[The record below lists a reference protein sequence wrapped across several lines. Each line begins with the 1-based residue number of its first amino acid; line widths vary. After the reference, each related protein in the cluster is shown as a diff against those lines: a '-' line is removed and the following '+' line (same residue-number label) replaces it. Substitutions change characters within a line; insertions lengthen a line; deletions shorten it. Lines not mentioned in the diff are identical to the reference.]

1 MKEKIIQ
8 LLEEKKLGE
17 LREELQKINPADL
30 AILLEDLDEKERL
43 LVYRLL
49 PKELAA
55 DTFSFMDSDM
65 QEGLINGFTD
75 RELREVLDQT
85 FVDDTVDMIEEMPA
99 NVISRILRSSDAETR
114 EAINQILNY
123 PKDSA
128 GSIMTI
134 EYVKLSRYLSVADA
148 ISRIRRVGMDK
159 ETIYTCYVT
168 EYRKL
173 IGLVTV
179 KDLLLAEDEQL
190 VGDIMETNVIMV
202 HTHDDKEDVA
212 KQMSK
217 YDFIAMPVVDDENRL
232 VGIVTFDDA
241 IDVLQDETTE
251 DFSKLAA
258 VAPNEDSYFKTSVL
272 KHARSRIGW
281 LLVLMLSATVSGA
294 VLSYYEEAFQA
305 VPLLVSFIPMLMGIG
320 GNCGSQTST
329 LVIRRL
335 ALDEI
340 HIKDFFRV
348 IWKEFRIALIVS
360 CVLAIV
366 NGLRVQFI
374 YHDTTISLV
383 IALSM
388 IGIVILGKL
397 VGGMLPIIAKSLK
410 LDPAL
415 MATPLITTIL
425 DTCSILIYFAIA
437 THMLSLA

>member
-1 MKEKIIQ
+1 MKEKIIR

-17 LREELQKINPADL
+17 LREELQRINPADL

-99 NVISRILRSSDAETR
+99 NVISRILRSAVSETR

-179 KDLLLAEDEQL
+179 KDLLLAEDDQL

-217 YDFIAMPVVDDENRL
+217 YDFMAMPVVDDENRL

-294 VLSYYEEAFQA
+294 VLSYYEAAFQA

-329 LVIRRL
+329 LVIRGL

-340 HIKDFFRV
+340 HIRDFFRI

-360 CVLAIV
+360 LALAVV
-366 NGLRVQFI
+366 NGLRIQLT
-374 YHDTTISLV
+374 YHDLTISLV
-383 IALSM
+383 VAFSM

-425 DTCSILIYFAIA
+425 DTCSILIYFGIA

>member
-1 MKEKIIQ
+1 
-8 LLEEKKLGE
+8 
-17 LREELQKINPADL
+17 
-30 AILLEDLDEKERL
+30 
-43 LVYRLL
+43 
-49 PKELAA
+49 
-55 DTFSFMDSDM
+55 M

-99 NVISRILRSSDAETR
+99 NVISRILRSADAETR

-179 KDLLLAEDEQL
+179 KDLLLAEDDQL

-217 YDFIAMPVVDDENRL
+217 YDFMAMPVVDDENRL

-294 VLSYYEEAFQA
+294 VLSYYEAAFQA

-329 LVIRRL
+329 LVIRGL

-340 HIKDFFRV
+340 HIRDFFRI

-360 CVLAIV
+360 LALAVV
-366 NGLRVQFI
+366 NGLRIQLT
-374 YHDTTISLV
+374 YHDLTISLV
-383 IALSM
+383 VAFSM

-425 DTCSILIYFAIA
+425 DTCSILIYFGIA

>member
-1 MKEKIIQ
+1 MKEKIIR

-17 LREELQKINPADL
+17 LREELQRINPADL

-99 NVISRILRSSDAETR
+99 NVISRILRSADAETR

-179 KDLLLAEDEQL
+179 KDLLLAEDDQL

-217 YDFIAMPVVDDENRL
+217 YDFMAMPVVDDENRL

-294 VLSYYEEAFQA
+294 VLSYYEAAFQA

-329 LVIRRL
+329 LVIRGL

-340 HIKDFFRV
+340 HIRDFFRI

-360 CVLAIV
+360 LALAVV
-366 NGLRVQFI
+366 NGLRIQLT
-374 YHDTTISLV
+374 YHDLTISLV
-383 IALSM
+383 VAFSM

-425 DTCSILIYFAIA
+425 DTCSILIYFGIA

>member
-17 LREELQKINPADL
+17 LRDELQRINPADL

-148 ISRIRRVGMDK
+148 ISRIRRVGTDK

-179 KDLLLAEDEQL
+179 KDLLLAEDDQL

-202 HTHDDKEDVA
+202 NTHDDKEDVA

-217 YDFIAMPVVDDENRL
+217 YDFMAMPVVDDENRL

-258 VAPNEDSYFKTSVL
+258 VAPNEDSYFKTSVM
-272 KHARSRIGW
+272 KHAKSRIGW

-294 VLSYYEEAFQA
+294 VLSYYEKAFQA

-329 LVIRRL
+329 LVIRGL

-340 HIKDFFRV
+340 HIKDFFKI

-360 CVLAIV
+360 LTLAVV
-366 NGLRVQFI
+366 NGFRIQLT
-374 YHDTTISLV
+374 YHNTVISLIV
-383 IALSM
+383 AFSM

-410 LDPAL
+410 VDPAL

-425 DTCSILIYFAIA
+425 DTCSILIYFGIA

>member
-1 MKEKIIQ
+1 MKERIAQ
-8 LLEEKKLGE
+8 LLEERKLGE
-17 LREELQKINPADL
+17 LREELQKIYPADL
-30 AILLEDLDEKERL
+30 AIILEDLDEKERL

-75 RELREVLDQT
+75 RELREVLEQT

-99 NVISRILRSSDAETR
+99 NVISRILRSTDKETR

-134 EYVKLSRYLSVADA
+134 EYVKLSRYLSVRDA
-148 ISRIRRVGMDK
+148 ISRIRRVGTDK

-168 EYRKL
+168 EQRKL
-173 IGLVTV
+173 IGMVTV
-179 KDLLLAEDEQL
+179 KDLLLAEDDQM
-190 VGDIMETNVIMV
+190 VGDIMETNVISV

-217 YDFIAMPVVDDENRL
+217 YDFMAMPVVDDEDRL

-241 IDVLQDETTE
+241 IDVLEEETTE
-251 DFSKLAA
+251 DFAKLAA
-258 VAPNEDSYFKTSVL
+258 VSPSEESYFKTSVL
-272 KHARSRIGW
+272 KHAKSRIGW
-281 LLVLMLSATVSGA
+281 LLVLMLSATLSGA
-294 VLSYYEEAFQA
+294 VLNYYENAFQA

-329 LVIRRL
+329 LVIRGM

-340 HIKDFFRV
+340 HIRDYGKV
-348 IWKEFRIALIVS
+348 VWKEFRIALIISVI
-360 CVLAIV
+360 LAIV
-366 NGLRVQFI
+366 NGIRIQLT
-374 YHDTTISLV
+374 YHQIKISITIA
-383 IALSM
+383 ISM
-388 IGIVILGKL
+388 VGIVILGKL
-397 VGGMLPIIAKSLK
+397 VGATLPIIAKALK

-425 DTCSILIYFAIA
+425 DTCSILIFFAIA
-437 THMLSLA
+437 SSLLL

>member
-1 MKEKIIQ
+1 MKEKIIR

-17 LREELQKINPADL
+17 LREELQRINPADL

-99 NVISRILRSSDAETR
+99 NVISRILRSADAETR

-179 KDLLLAEDEQL
+179 KDLLLAEDDQL

-217 YDFIAMPVVDDENRL
+217 YDFMAMPVVDDENRL

-294 VLSYYEEAFQA
+294 VLSYYEAAFQA

-329 LVIRRL
+329 LVIRGL

-340 HIKDFFRV
+340 HIRDFFRI

-360 CVLAIV
+360 LALAVV
-366 NGLRVQFI
+366 NGLRIQLT
-374 YHDTTISLV
+374 YHDLIISLV
-383 IALSM
+383 VAFSM

-425 DTCSILIYFAIA
+425 DTCSILIYFGIA

>member
-1 MKEKIIQ
+1 VKEKIIQ

>member
-1 MKEKIIQ
+1 MKEKIIR

-17 LREELQKINPADL
+17 LREELQRINPADL

-99 NVISRILRSSDAETR
+99 NLISRILRSADAETR

-179 KDLLLAEDEQL
+179 KDLLLAEDDQL

-217 YDFIAMPVVDDENRL
+217 YDFMAMPVVDDENRL

-294 VLSYYEEAFQA
+294 VLSYYEAAFQA

-329 LVIRRL
+329 LVIRGL

-340 HIKDFFRV
+340 HIRDFFRI

-360 CVLAIV
+360 LALAVV
-366 NGLRVQFI
+366 NGLRIQLT
-374 YHDTTISLV
+374 YHDLTISLV
-383 IALSM
+383 VAFSM

-425 DTCSILIYFAIA
+425 DTCSILIYFGIA

>member
-1 MKEKIIQ
+1 MKEKIIR

-17 LREELQKINPADL
+17 LREELQRINPADL

-99 NVISRILRSSDAETR
+99 NVISRILRSADAETR

-173 IGLVTV
+173 IGLVTA
-179 KDLLLAEDEQL
+179 KDLLLAEDDQL

-217 YDFIAMPVVDDENRL
+217 YDFMAMPVVDDENRL

-294 VLSYYEEAFQA
+294 VLSYYEAAFQA

-329 LVIRRL
+329 LVIRGL

-340 HIKDFFRV
+340 HIRDFFRI

-360 CVLAIV
+360 LALAVV
-366 NGLRVQFI
+366 NGLRIQLT
-374 YHDTTISLV
+374 YHDLTISLV
-383 IALSM
+383 VAFSM

-425 DTCSILIYFAIA
+425 DTCSILIYFGIA

>member
-1 MKEKIIQ
+1 MKEKIIR

-17 LREELQKINPADL
+17 LREELQRINPADL

-99 NVISRILRSSDAETR
+99 NVISRILRSADAETR

-179 KDLLLAEDEQL
+179 KDLLLAEDDQL

-217 YDFIAMPVVDDENRL
+217 YDFMAMPVVDDENRL

-294 VLSYYEEAFQA
+294 VLSYYEAAFQA

-329 LVIRRL
+329 LVIRGL

-340 HIKDFFRV
+340 HIRDFFRI
-348 IWKEFRIALIVS
+348 IWKEFRIALIAS
-360 CVLAIV
+360 LALAVV
-366 NGLRVQFI
+366 NGLRIQLT
-374 YHDTTISLV
+374 YHDLTISLV
-383 IALSM
+383 VAFSM

-425 DTCSILIYFAIA
+425 DTCSILIYFGIA

>member
-1 MKEKIIQ
+1 MKEKIIR

-17 LREELQKINPADL
+17 LREELQRINPADL

-99 NVISRILRSSDAETR
+99 NVISRILRSADAETR

-179 KDLLLAEDEQL
+179 KDLLLAEDDQL

-217 YDFIAMPVVDDENRL
+217 YDFMAMPVVDDENRL

-294 VLSYYEEAFQA
+294 VLSYYEAAFQA

-320 GNCGSQTST
+320 GTCGSQTST
-329 LVIRRL
+329 LVIRGL

-340 HIKDFFRV
+340 HIRDFFRI

-360 CVLAIV
+360 LALAVV
-366 NGLRVQFI
+366 NGLRIQLT
-374 YHDTTISLV
+374 YHDLTISLV
-383 IALSM
+383 VAFSM

-425 DTCSILIYFAIA
+425 DTCSILIYFGIA

>member
-1 MKEKIIQ
+1 MKEKIIR

-17 LREELQKINPADL
+17 LREELQRINPADL

-75 RELREVLDQT
+75 RELREILDQT

-99 NVISRILRSSDAETR
+99 NVISRILRSADAETR

-179 KDLLLAEDEQL
+179 KDLLLAEDDQL

-217 YDFIAMPVVDDENRL
+217 YDFMAMPVVDDENRL

-294 VLSYYEEAFQA
+294 VLSYYEAAFQA

-329 LVIRRL
+329 LVIRGL

-340 HIKDFFRV
+340 HIRDFFRI

-360 CVLAIV
+360 LALAVV
-366 NGLRVQFI
+366 NGLRIQLT
-374 YHDTTISLV
+374 YHDLTISLV
-383 IALSM
+383 VAFSM

-425 DTCSILIYFAIA
+425 DTCSILIYFGIA

>member
-1 MKEKIIQ
+1 MKEKIIR

-17 LREELQKINPADL
+17 LREELQRINPADL

-99 NVISRILRSSDAETR
+99 NVISRILRSADAETR

-179 KDLLLAEDEQL
+179 
-190 VGDIMETNVIMV
+190 
-202 HTHDDKEDVA
+202 
-212 KQMSK
+212 
-217 YDFIAMPVVDDENRL
+217 
-232 VGIVTFDDA
+232 
-241 IDVLQDETTE
+241 
-251 DFSKLAA
+251 
-258 VAPNEDSYFKTSVL
+258 
-272 KHARSRIGW
+272 
-281 LLVLMLSATVSGA
+281 
-294 VLSYYEEAFQA
+294 
-305 VPLLVSFIPMLMGIG
+305 
-320 GNCGSQTST
+320 
-329 LVIRRL
+329 
-335 ALDEI
+335 
-340 HIKDFFRV
+340 
-348 IWKEFRIALIVS
+348 
-360 CVLAIV
+360 
-366 NGLRVQFI
+366 
-374 YHDTTISLV
+374 
-383 IALSM
+383 
-388 IGIVILGKL
+388 
-397 VGGMLPIIAKSLK
+397 
-410 LDPAL
+410 
-415 MATPLITTIL
+415 
-425 DTCSILIYFAIA
+425 
-437 THMLSLA
+437 

>member
-1 MKEKIIQ
+1 MKEKIIR

-17 LREELQKINPADL
+17 LREELQRINPADL

-99 NVISRILRSSDAETR
+99 NVISRILRSADAETR

-179 KDLLLAEDEQL
+179 KDLLLAEDDQL

-217 YDFIAMPVVDDENRL
+217 YDFMAMPVVDDENRL

-294 VLSYYEEAFQA
+294 VLSYYEAAFQA

-329 LVIRRL
+329 LVIRGL

-340 HIKDFFRV
+340 HIRDFFRI

-360 CVLAIV
+360 LALAVV
-366 NGLRVQFI
+366 NGLLIQLT
-374 YHDTTISLV
+374 YHDLTISLV
-383 IALSM
+383 VAFSM

-425 DTCSILIYFAIA
+425 DTCSILIYFGIA

>member
-1 MKEKIIQ
+1 LKEKIIR

-17 LREELQKINPADL
+17 LREELQRINPADL

-99 NVISRILRSSDAETR
+99 NVISRILRSADAETR

-179 KDLLLAEDEQL
+179 KDLLLAEDDQL

-217 YDFIAMPVVDDENRL
+217 YDFMAMPVVDDENRL

-294 VLSYYEEAFQA
+294 VLSYYEAAFQA

-329 LVIRRL
+329 LVIRGL

-340 HIKDFFRV
+340 HIRDFFRI

-360 CVLAIV
+360 LALAVV
-366 NGLRVQFI
+366 NGLRIQLT
-374 YHDTTISLV
+374 YHDLTISLV
-383 IALSM
+383 VAFSM

-425 DTCSILIYFAIA
+425 DTCSILIYFGIA

>member
-1 MKEKIIQ
+1 MKEKIIR

-17 LREELQKINPADL
+17 LREELQRINPADL

-99 NVISRILRSSDAETR
+99 NVISRILRSADAETR

-179 KDLLLAEDEQL
+179 KDLLLAEDDQL

-217 YDFIAMPVVDDENRL
+217 YDFMAMPVVDDENRL

-294 VLSYYEEAFQA
+294 VLSYYEAAFQA

-329 LVIRRL
+329 LVIL
-335 ALDEI
+335 SLI
-340 HIKDFFRV
+340 HI
-348 IWKEFRIALIVS
+348 
-360 CVLAIV
+360 
-366 NGLRVQFI
+366 
-374 YHDTTISLV
+374 
-383 IALSM
+383 
-388 IGIVILGKL
+388 
-397 VGGMLPIIAKSLK
+397 
-410 LDPAL
+410 
-415 MATPLITTIL
+415 
-425 DTCSILIYFAIA
+425 
-437 THMLSLA
+437 

>member
-1 MKEKIIQ
+1 MKEKITQ
-8 LLEEKKLGE
+8 LLEEKRLAE
-17 LREELQKINPADL
+17 LREELQRINPADL
-30 AILLEDLDEKERL
+30 AILLEDMDEKERL

-55 DTFSFMDSDM
+55 DTFAFMESDM

-75 RELREVLDQT
+75 RELREVLEQT
-85 FVDDTVDMIEEMPA
+85 FVDDAVDMIEEMPA
-99 NVISRILRSSDAETR
+99 NVINRILRSTDRETR
-114 EAINQILNY
+114 DAINQILNY

-134 EYVKLSRYLSVADA
+134 EYVKLSRYLTVADA
-148 ISRIRRVGMDK
+148 ISRIRRVGTDK

-173 IGLVTV
+173 IGMVTV
-179 KDLLLAEDEQL
+179 KDLLLAGDDEL
-190 VGDIMETNVIMV
+190 VEDIMETNVITV
-202 HTHDDKEDVA
+202 NTHDDKEDVA

-217 YDFIAMPVVDDENRL
+217 YDFMAMPVVDDEGRL

-241 IDVLQDETTE
+241 IDVLEEETTE

-258 VAPNEDSYFKTSVL
+258 MSPNEDSYFKTSVPI
-272 KHARSRIGW
+272 HAKNRIGW
-281 LLVLMLSATVSGA
+281 LLVLMLSATLSGS
-294 VLSYYEEAFQA
+294 VLRHYEAAFQA
-305 VPLLVSFIPMLMGIG
+305 IPLLVSFIPMLMGIG

-329 LVIRRL
+329 LVIRGL

-340 HIKDFFRV
+340 HIQDFFRI
-348 IWKEFRIALIVS
+348 IWKELRIALIVS
-360 CVLAIV
+360 VVLAIV
-366 NGLRVQFI
+366 NGIRIQLT
-374 YHDTTISLV
+374 YHDMTISLIV
-383 IALSM
+383 ALSM
-388 IGIVILGKL
+388 VGIVILGKL

-425 DTCSILIYFAIA
+425 DTCSILIYFGIA
-437 THMLSLA
+437 THFLALS

>member
-1 MKEKIIQ
+1 MKEKIIR

-17 LREELQKINPADL
+17 LREELQRINPADL

-99 NVISRILRSSDAETR
+99 NVISRILRSADAETR

-179 KDLLLAEDEQL
+179 KDLLLAEDDQL

-217 YDFIAMPVVDDENRL
+217 YDFMAMPVVDDENRL

-294 VLSYYEEAFQA
+294 VLSYYEAAFQA
-305 VPLLVSFIPMLMGIG
+305 VPLLVSFIPMLMDTG

-329 LVIRRL
+329 LVIRGL

-340 HIKDFFRV
+340 HIRDFFRI

-360 CVLAIV
+360 LALAVV
-366 NGLRVQFI
+366 NGLRIQLT
-374 YHDTTISLV
+374 YHDLTISLV
-383 IALSM
+383 VAFSM

-425 DTCSILIYFAIA
+425 DTCSILIYFGIA

>member
-1 MKEKIIQ
+1 MKEKIIR

-17 LREELQKINPADL
+17 LREELQRINPADL

-99 NVISRILRSSDAETR
+99 NVISRILRSADAETR

-179 KDLLLAEDEQL
+179 KDLLLAEDDQL

-217 YDFIAMPVVDDENRL
+217 YDFMAMPVVDDENRL

-294 VLSYYEEAFQA
+294 VLSYYEAAFQA

-329 LVIRRL
+329 LVIRGL

-340 HIKDFFRV
+340 HIRDFFRI
-348 IWKEFRIALIVS
+348 IWKEFRIALIDS
-360 CVLAIV
+360 LALAVV
-366 NGLRVQFI
+366 NGLRIQLT
-374 YHDTTISLV
+374 YHDLTISLV
-383 IALSM
+383 VAFSM

-425 DTCSILIYFAIA
+425 DTCSILIYFGIA

>member
-1 MKEKIIQ
+1 MSVRRVYV
-8 LLEEKKLGE
+8 EKKADYAVKAGE
-17 LREELQKINPADL
+17 LREELQRINPADL

-99 NVISRILRSSDAETR
+99 NVISRILRSADAETR

-179 KDLLLAEDEQL
+179 KDLLLAEDDQL

-217 YDFIAMPVVDDENRL
+217 YDFMAMPVVDDENRL

-281 LLVLMLSATVSGA
+281 LLVNRGFL
-294 VLSYYEEAFQA
+294 F
-305 VPLLVSFIPMLMGIG
+305 
-320 GNCGSQTST
+320 
-329 LVIRRL
+329 
-335 ALDEI
+335 
-340 HIKDFFRV
+340 
-348 IWKEFRIALIVS
+348 
-360 CVLAIV
+360 
-366 NGLRVQFI
+366 
-374 YHDTTISLV
+374 
-383 IALSM
+383 
-388 IGIVILGKL
+388 
-397 VGGMLPIIAKSLK
+397 
-410 LDPAL
+410 
-415 MATPLITTIL
+415 
-425 DTCSILIYFAIA
+425 
-437 THMLSLA
+437 

>member
-1 MKEKIIQ
+1 MKEKIIR

-17 LREELQKINPADL
+17 LREELQRINLADL

-99 NVISRILRSSDAETR
+99 NVISRILRSADAETR

-179 KDLLLAEDEQL
+179 KDLLLAEDDQL

-217 YDFIAMPVVDDENRL
+217 YDFMAMPVVDDENRL

-294 VLSYYEEAFQA
+294 VLSYYEAAFQA

-329 LVIRRL
+329 LVIRGL

-340 HIKDFFRV
+340 HIRDFFRI

-360 CVLAIV
+360 LALAVV
-366 NGLRVQFI
+366 NGLRIQLT
-374 YHDTTISLV
+374 YHDLTISLV
-383 IALSM
+383 VAFSM

-425 DTCSILIYFAIA
+425 DTCSILIYFGIA